1 MIKMKASDLLIKKIK
16 EFEGFRLKSYK
27 CPAGVWTIGAGHTKG
42 VKPGMTISEKQAET
56 LLRGDLLAVE
66 KGVENLYQ
74 CNTQG
79 EFDALV
85 DFAFNLGIERL
96 KSSTLLK
103 RILRKDDEDDI
114 RQEFSRWI
122 FAGGKIMNGLIIRR
136 KWEADRFF
144 SV

>member
-1 MIKMKASDLLIKKIK
+1 MKASDLLIKKIK
-16 EFEGFRLKSYK
+16 EFEGFKLESYK

-56 LLRGDLLAVE
+56 LLRGDLLEVE
-66 KGVENLYQ
+66 KGVENLYK

>member
-1 MIKMKASDLLIKKIK
+1 MEVSVTAALHAVPLHD
-16 EFEGFRLKSYK
+16 R
-27 CPAGVWTIGAGHTKG
+27 
-42 VKPGMTISEKQAET
+42 
-56 LLRGDLLAVE
+56 LLAVE
-66 KGVENLYQ
+66 NGVENLYQ

-122 FAGGKIMNGLIIRR
+122 FAGGKIMNGLIVRR

>member
-1 MIKMKASDLLIKKIK
+1 MKASDLLIKKIK
-16 EFEGFRLKSYK
+16 EFEGFKLESYK
-27 CPAGVWTIGAGHTKG
+27 CPAGIWTIGAGHTQG

-66 KGVENLYQ
+66 KGIENLYK